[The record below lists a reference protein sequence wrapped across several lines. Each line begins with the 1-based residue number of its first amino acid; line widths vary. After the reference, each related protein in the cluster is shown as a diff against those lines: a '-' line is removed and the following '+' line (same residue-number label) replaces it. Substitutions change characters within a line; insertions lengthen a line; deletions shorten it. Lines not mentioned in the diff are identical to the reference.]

1 MKKIKIYILSLMVMV
16 FSIFALGCSS
26 SPEKSVENAIKKN
39 AEIKYCKQDSD
50 IKIGV
55 LGLDVNI
62 KASGEIDS
70 KNKTAIIKLNV
81 NSPIAEINNLA
92 TDVYLDKNNLFI
104 KDIESDNFI
113 KLTVPEEEV
122 KKSSSGVI
130 SSKIIE
136 TLKQDEEFNK
146 SLKIENKDSDKV
158 ISAKISDET
167 MNKLINKLFESEEFM
182 NTLKNSAE
190 TQFSSMAEISNQ
202 NKSKDEIKNI
212 AKQEAEKEI
221 EKYKEQIKN
230 IKVQDVTYN
239 GKINKEGYL
248 SEENISFNIKEESL
262 GLTLSIKVNSVI
274 SDINKDKTIKIPEI
288 PKDKITDL

>member
-113 KLTVPEEEV
+113 KLTVPEEEA

>member
-113 KLTVPEEEV
+113 KLTVPEEEA

-167 MNKLINKLFESEEFM
+167 MNKLINKLFESQEFM

>member
-221 EKYKEQIKN
+221 EKYKQQIKN